1 MNTVWLNTLT
11 EYPIAHRG
19 YFDNKGPHPENSLGA
34 ILDAVEQGF
43 ACEMDVM
50 LSADGEVVVFH
61 DDSLLRMCGVDQQV
75 SQMKVEELCSFK
87 LLNSLETIP
96 TFSAVLGKVAGRR
109 PIIVELKSF
118 SSSGFQKD
126 GKLEQA
132 VVDALSSY
140 QGPIALKSFNPLT
153 VMELLRLRGVDAHWP
168 VGLISCD
175 HSKDADFK
183 FLSDY
188 EMSELAQLKSEAAV
202 LCDFYSYNIKDLS
215 ENLSRQMRSRVP
227 VMVWTVRTADQ
238 FEKARRLAD
247 NVVFEWRG
255 VKPIRFGI

>member
-1 MNTVWLNTLT
+1 
-11 EYPIAHRG
+11 
-19 YFDNKGPHPENSLGA
+19 
-34 ILDAVEQGF
+34 
-43 ACEMDVM
+43 
-50 LSADGEVVVFH
+50 
-61 DDSLLRMCGVDQQV
+61 
-75 SQMKVEELCSFK
+75 
-87 LLNSLETIP
+87 
-96 TFSAVLGKVAGRR
+96 
-109 PIIVELKSF
+109 
-118 SSSGFQKD
+118 
-126 GKLEQA
+126 
-132 VVDALSSY
+132 
-140 QGPIALKSFNPLT
+140 
-153 VMELLRLRGVDAHWP
+153 
-168 VGLISCD
+168 LISCD